1 MVNSSTRRSSDSR
14 SGVQYAVDVE
24 ESMVDDTGAEIHKH
38 GPPVQYTPRGS
49 VNVHSLTEL
58 QRGRMS
64 SVGSSPE
71 APEYFNC
78 IDTGTVYRFLVND
91 NDDTCCGLFVAMATA
106 TVQII
111 VYALLL
117 LMIVVRGEGEDMCGD
132 VEMAE
137 GCDVMTVV
145 GSNDNDTMTMISNDT
160 CTLTLGAGQVV
171 ADALAVT
178 SKYGTD
184 AGGGGIILGS
194 LNQQNVLYWFANI
207 LVMVVVVLN
216 TLSDGVT
223 AIILIRYRRHSAT
236 SADGGGSRSSMH
248 NSGRGSQSSGR
259 QTSGDADGE

>member
-24 ESMVDDTGAEIHKH
+24 ESMVTDTGEEIHKH

-49 VNVHSLTEL
+49 VNVHSLAEL

-64 SVGSSPE
+64 SVGSSPD

-91 NDDTCCGLFVAMATA
+91 KDDTCCGLFVAMATA

-145 GSNDNDTMTMISNDT
+145 GSNDNDTMTI
-160 CTLTLGAGQVV
+160 GRP
-171 ADALAVT
+171 
-178 SKYGTD
+178 K
-184 AGGGGIILGS
+184 
-194 LNQQNVLYWFANI
+194 W
-207 LVMVVVVLN
+207 
-216 TLSDGVT
+216 
-223 AIILIRYRRHSAT
+223 IRTIRRPSTWAT
-236 SADGGGSRSSMH
+236 SRRTWRRRPTAAARGRRCTTRAATRRRTDSSLGGWM
-248 NSGRGSQSSGR
+248 
-259 QTSGDADGE
+259 AK